1 MGVQPIR
8 GVGMV
13 RLRLRVSGARA
24 NHLCGRAEE
33 SRADSARPRLQV
45 YTYRGSRRIIL
56 TIVGSRESKARSK
69 EGIQSSFRISKY
81 QSAKMKI
88 IFFDFFGLAFSEL
101 QTRHMHIWSSFR
113 TFPSVRSM
121 RFHVIC
127 RVLRAGGQP
136 SVHTLDP
143 RTMSSPIGP
152 ELRISLRS
160 RGQSSRGAS
169 CLDPKK

>member
-1 MGVQPIR
+1 
-8 GVGMV
+8 
-13 RLRLRVSGARA
+13 
-24 NHLCGRAEE
+24 
-33 SRADSARPRLQV
+33 
-45 YTYRGSRRIIL
+45 
-56 TIVGSRESKARSK
+56 
-69 EGIQSSFRISKY
+69 
-81 QSAKMKI
+81 MKI

-152 ELRISLRS
+152 ELRISLRP
-160 RGQSSRGAS
+160 RDQSSRGAS

>member
-1 MGVQPIR
+1 
-8 GVGMV
+8 
-13 RLRLRVSGARA
+13 
-24 NHLCGRAEE
+24 
-33 SRADSARPRLQV
+33 
-45 YTYRGSRRIIL
+45 
-56 TIVGSRESKARSK
+56 
-69 EGIQSSFRISKY
+69 
-81 QSAKMKI
+81 MKI

-152 ELRISLRS
+152 
-160 RGQSSRGAS
+160 
-169 CLDPKK
+169 